1 MEASGDSDM
10 VNPRETPERAEF
22 FVEATQAAVERIAE
36 LTHEMPSEYTRACMD
51 RQIRHIDIMFESAFI
66 IAHAGEA
73 QAAAWADAAAR
84 GRAWLEANDA

>member
-1 MEASGDSDM
+1 M

-36 LTHEMPSEYTRACMD
+36 LTHEMPSDYTRACMD
-51 RQIRHIDIMFESAFI
+51 RQVRHIDIMFESAFI
-66 IAHAGEA
+66 ITHAGEA